1 MFSAS
6 RFSVTP
12 CLFQRGFEMFPVIV
26 VFGRSISGYSLMGI
40 LGFLTS
46 VLYLII
52 ACRIYR
58 YSFDNA
64 IYISVFSII
73 GGLIGAK
80 LLYFATI
87 IPDLV
92 QRWPIVLK
100 HPVKEILPYL
110 YGGMV
115 FYGGLFGA
123 IGAAHAACRYFNQD
137 LKQLYRILVP
147 VIPLFA
153 GFGRLGCLMAG
164 CCYGKHTSSAF
175 HIIFKHS
182 PFAPNNIPLIPTQL
196 YEAIFDF
203 CLFAILSLIG
213 LRSKT
218 KYSSNLLKIYLCL
231 YALFRF
237 TIEFFRGDDV
247 RGIFLLSTSQW
258 ISAAILAVL
267 FTSLLRKAVARH
279 DDA

>member
-1 MFSAS
+1 
-6 RFSVTP
+6 
-12 CLFQRGFEMFPVIV
+12 MFPVIV
-26 VFGRSISGYSLMGI
+26 VFGRSISGYAFMGI
-40 LGFLTS
+40 LGFLAS

-137 LKQLYRILVP
+137 L
-147 VIPLFA
+147 
-153 GFGRLGCLMAG
+153 
-164 CCYGKHTSSAF
+164 
-175 HIIFKHS
+175 
-182 PFAPNNIPLIPTQL
+182 
-196 YEAIFDF
+196 
-203 CLFAILSLIG
+203 
-213 LRSKT
+213 
-218 KYSSNLLKIYLCL
+218 
-231 YALFRF
+231 
-237 TIEFFRGDDV
+237 
-247 RGIFLLSTSQW
+247 
-258 ISAAILAVL
+258 
-267 FTSLLRKAVARH
+267 
-279 DDA
+279 